1 MSLLIRFFSPGLF
14 VISFLL
20 LFYLFYRSEIFWL
33 GEKRDY
39 YIVYFVFSLFLLFLS
54 ISSFYFKE
62 NIKKYLVIIFIS
74 STFTFYFF
82 EAYLIYKVE
91 FEKLRIYK
99 IQNERD
105 YDKRSKLEAYNDLNK
120 EDTYVVS
127 IAGRH
132 YNSILKKENFFPLS
146 GISNSNTIHC
156 NENGFYSIYKSDRF
170 GFNNPDKEWEKKEI
184 EYLIVGDSFV
194 HGNCVNRPNDISSV
208 LRDVSNK
215 GAINLGYEHHR
226 GPLMQYAS
234 LREYLNPNVKKV
246 IWVYF
251 EGNDLND
258 LKNELNNKVLI
269 KYLNNPNFTQNLKLK
284 QNKVDKIAKKII
296 SEKLLKIKNES
307 LFLKFIK
314 LYYSRSLLNLTLVP
328 HAEIFDNEPKFTK
341 ILKLTKNFV
350 ERNNSKLFFVYLP
363 EYNRYITEYDNT
375 NYIKV
380 KRIVDELK
388 IPFIDIHNEVFKK
401 EQNPLDLFPFK
412 MKGHFNVKG
421 YRKTAEF
428 IYNHTNDNLK

>member
-1 MSLLIRFFSPGLF
+1 M
-14 VISFLL
+14 
-20 LFYLFYRSEIFWL
+20 
-33 GEKRDY
+33 
-39 YIVYFVFSLFLLFLS
+39 
-54 ISSFYFKE
+54 
-62 NIKKYLVIIFIS
+62 
-74 STFTFYFF
+74 
-82 EAYLIYKVE
+82 
-91 FEKLRIYK
+91 
-99 IQNERD
+99 
-105 YDKRSKLEAYNDLNK
+105 NK
-120 EDTYVVS
+120 EDAYVVS

-132 YNSILKKENFFPLS
+132 YNSILKKENFFPFS
-146 GISNSNTIHC
+146 EISNSKTIHC

-251 EGNDLND
+251 EGNDLYD

-269 KYLNNPNFTQNLKLK
+269 KYLDNPNFTQNLKLK
-284 QNKVDKIAKKII
+284 QNKIDKIAKKII

-328 HAEIFDNEPKFTK
+328 QEEIFYNEPEFTK

-350 ERNNSKLFFVYLP
+350 EKNNSKLFFVYLP

-375 NYIKV
+375 NYIKI

-388 IPFIDIHNEVFKK
+388 VPFIDIHNEVFKK

-421 YRKTAEF
+421 YKKTAEF
-428 IYNHTNDNLK
+428 IYNRTNDNLK